1 MPVSEV
7 LGKTAGIVSLAA
19 FIPYILAIL
28 RGETKPNRASWW
40 IWSVVGCMLA
50 ASYYSSGASHTMW
63 VPVSYL
69 IGPVVTALLSL
80 KFGEGGWT
88 RFDRWCL
95 GGAAASLLFW
105 IATNE
110 PMTALLVNLFIDFL
124 GALPTIKK
132 AYRDPKGED
141 RLAWTLFV
149 TGSVLNLLAVDR
161 LEFAILIYPLYML
174 FVTGF
179 IWVLV
184 LRRTLAPS

>member
-88 RFDRWCL
+88 GFARWCL
-95 GGAAASLLFW
+95 GGSAASLLFW